1 VDHPCIVKYHCAYEM
16 KDEVWMVMEFMEGGT
31 LTEALKG
38 FNFEEKHIAFAAK
51 EMLKGIKYLH
61 GRNLVHRD
69 LKSGNIM
76 MTTQGDVKLID
87 FGLCVDLNEEK
98 EPEHMVGSPFWM
110 PPEMIKRQIYAHS
123 VDIWSFAICLLE
135 LANGQP
141 PNRRSALKAMF
152 VAGTVG
158 YPQPF
163 NKPEHW
169 SSNFKDFISRCL
181 EMDPAQRAT
190 SDELLKHPFLEKADT
205 KKGMKKILSHIFL
218 QNTIDMMNLGGI

>member
-1 VDHPCIVKYHCAYEM
+1 
-16 KDEVWMVMEFMEGGT
+16 MEGGT

-51 EMLKGIKYLH
+51 EMLKGMRYLH

-87 FGLCVDLNEEK
+87 FGLCVDLAEDEQ
-98 EPEHMVGSPFWM
+98 PEHMVGSPFWM
-110 PPEMIKRQIYAHS
+110 PPEMIQRRPYGPA

-141 PNRRSALKAMF
+141 PNRKSALKAMF
-152 VAGTVG
+152 VAGTTG
-158 YPQPF
+158 YEQPF
-163 NKPEHW
+163 NKPDHW
-169 SSNFKDFISRCL
+169 SSPFKDFISKCL
-181 EMDPAQRAT
+181 EMDPQDRAT
-190 SDELLKHPFLEKADT
+190 ADDLLRHTFLDKADT